1 MKTILFAL
9 ITALFLSSVACFG
22 ADPVRKPFVELSV
35 NGQIIA
41 PGQKAEVRPGEKVK
55 VTAVLRGGK
64 RDYCSMPEKYA
75 NMGQT
80 TEIISKGDDG
90 MFFTIQGGSQFR
102 GEWTLANETAIFSS
116 SGEVVVEP
124 LPQQGI
130 KQTEAYVTLPKSGLG
145 QTYMKV
151 KVNTL
156 WKYKRTTPAG
166 TTNTEEENSGED
178 TFYLVLSGATGS
190 WYSSE
195 NIVVSGTENF
205 SVRNKLDQV
214 QRFYKEIETALK
226 TKNMNAARMHFAN
239 LQTSLNSLKSE
250 IENQKRT
257 TPSFEC
263 EVSLIGSPTD
273 LTMSNLNKLQK
284 LGDLWKNQYDIASGN
299 TLKINQMLLNKQMS
313 LTNNIMKSVIKNY
326 LDWASPIPSDYTD
339 LVSAYN
345 PSQTLGVFVLP
356 IKVLSWNTEAAEDA
370 SVLKDQV
377 MGIQML
383 SELRTFYQDRLS
395 KSVEERKLII
405 NTQNSLLPVKA
416 FDTQL
421 KGYFSGLSW
430 LKWTPKN
437 N

>member
-1 MKTILFAL
+1 MKTILFSL
-9 ITALFLSSVACFG
+9 ITGLLLSSIIGFA
-22 ADPVRKPFVELSV
+22 ADPVRKPFVELTV
-35 NGQIIA
+35 NGQTIA

-75 NMGQT
+75 NIGQN
-80 TEIISKGDDG
+80 TEILSKGDDG

-102 GEWTLANETAIFSS
+102 GEWTLGNETATFNS
-116 SGEVVVEP
+116 SGEVVVEA

-130 KQTEAYVTLPKSGLG
+130 KQTEAFITLPKSGLG
-145 QTYMKV
+145 QTYLKV

-166 TTNTEEENSGED
+166 TTNTEETNTGED
-178 TFYLVLSGATGS
+178 TFYLVLSGASDS

-195 NIVVSGTENF
+195 NIVVTGTENF

-214 QRFYKEIETALK
+214 QRFYQEIETALK
-226 TKNMNAARMHFAN
+226 AKNMNAAQMHINN
-239 LQTSLNSLKSE
+239 LKTSLNSLKSE

-257 TPSFEC
+257 NNTFEC
-263 EVSLIGSPTD
+263 NISLLGLPTD
-273 LTMSNLNKLQK
+273 LTMSDLNKLQK
-284 LGDLWKNQYDIASGN
+284 LGDLWKTQYDIAQGN
-299 TLKINQMLLNKQMS
+299 TLKINQILLNKQIG

-345 PSQTLGVFVLP
+345 PSQALGFFVLP
-356 IKVLSWNTEAAEDA
+356 AKILSWNAEAAEDA
-370 SVLKDQV
+370 SILKDQV
-377 MGIQML
+377 MGIKML
-383 SELRTFYQDRLS
+383 SELRTFYQDRLQ
-395 KSVEERKLII
+395 KSVDERKLII
-405 NTQNSLLPVKA
+405 NTQNSLQPVKA
-416 FDTQL
+416 LDSQL
-421 KGYFSGLSW
+421 KSYFSGLSW